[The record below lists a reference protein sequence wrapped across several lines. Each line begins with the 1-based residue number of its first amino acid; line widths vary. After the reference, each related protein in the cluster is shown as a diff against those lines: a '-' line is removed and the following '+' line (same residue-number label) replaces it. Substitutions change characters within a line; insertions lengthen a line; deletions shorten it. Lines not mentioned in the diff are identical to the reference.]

1 MADYLYIY
9 VVKIG
14 KGNTDI
20 EHLREVLRGVKGI
33 ILKSFVDNP
42 ETFVIHAETDFS
54 QLLSENGFL
63 FTMEPKEMIKGGEL
77 K

>member
-20 EHLREVLRGVKGI
+20 EHLREVLRQAKGI
-33 ILKSFVDNP
+33 ILKAFVKNP

-54 QLLSENGFL
+54 RLLSENGFT
-63 FTMEPKEMIKGGEL
+63 FTLEKKEMIKGGEL
-77 K
+77 

>member
-20 EHLREVLRGVKGI
+20 EHLREVLRQAKGI
-33 ILKSFVDNP
+33 ILKAFVKNP

-54 QLLSENGFL
+54 RLLSENGFTFIL
-63 FTMEPKEMIKGGEL
+63 EKKEMIKGGEL
-77 K
+77 

>member
-1 MADYLYIY
+1 MADYLYMY

-20 EHLREVLRGVKGI
+20 EHLRGILRDVKGI
-33 ILKSFVDNP
+33 KSKAFVKNP

-54 QLLSENGFL
+54 RLLSENGFS

>member
-1 MADYLYIY
+1 DYLYIY
-9 VVKIG
+9 VIKIG

-20 EHLREVLRGVKGI
+20 EHLREVLRNVKGI
-33 ILKSFVDNP
+33 ILKAFVKNP

-54 QLLSENGFL
+54 RLLSENGFTFL
-63 FTMEPKEMIKGGEL
+63 LEKKEMIKGGEL